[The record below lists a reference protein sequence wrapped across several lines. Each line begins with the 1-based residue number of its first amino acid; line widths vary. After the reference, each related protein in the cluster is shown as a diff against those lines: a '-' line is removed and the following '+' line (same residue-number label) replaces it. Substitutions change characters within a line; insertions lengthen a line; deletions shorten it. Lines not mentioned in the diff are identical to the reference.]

1 MEESKG
7 STMHKEDTSSATVSI
22 ETIFF
27 SATIHAHEHTDIATT
42 NIPGAFMQAVEKFML
57 NLR

>member
-1 MEESKG
+1 
-7 STMHKEDTSSATVSI
+7 MHKEDTSSATVSI